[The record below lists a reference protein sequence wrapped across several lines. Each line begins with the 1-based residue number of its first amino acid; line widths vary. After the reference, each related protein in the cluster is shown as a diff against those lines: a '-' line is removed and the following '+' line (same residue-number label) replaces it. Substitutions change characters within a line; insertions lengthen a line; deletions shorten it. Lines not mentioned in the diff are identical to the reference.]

1 MRVVVVGGG
10 WAGLAAAV
18 ELCRQDIHVTLIE
31 AAPQLGGRARA
42 VTRGGVVFDNGQH
55 LFIGAYREVLRLMT
69 IVGVAEERVF
79 LRRPLHWLMRHPNA
93 PSVEISAPHL
103 PAPLHMAWAL
113 LRARGYHFAERRA
126 ALRACARVLR
136 PPATA
141 GDVTVAAWL
150 RQSGQPPRVIDTL
163 WSPLCLAALNTP
175 IEQAS
180 AEVFVRVLRD
190 AFLERRADSDLLIP
204 RCDLGGV
211 FPAPAAAFIQGRGGH
226 IQLGERVNVLLSD
239 GARITGVR
247 TRRADYPAE
256 QVILAVPPESCAAL
270 LAGHPTLAPLL
281 APLAALGTQPI
292 CTAYLRYAPGLPLA
306 IPMTGMAGGLGQ
318 WLFDLTVMDKPGWV
332 AVVISGPGR
341 HMAMDNESLLNAL
354 AAEIAALW
362 PGPARYQEGFVIREK
377 RATFSCEAGINAL
390 RLPPHTALA
399 GCRLAGDH
407 TATGYPSTLEGAVR
421 SGVSCAQDIIALR
434 NGMDA
439 PYPSS
444 F

>member
-18 ELCRQDIHVTLIE
+18 ELCHHDIHVTLIE

-55 LFIGAYREVLRLMT
+55 LFIGAYREVLRL
-69 IVGVAEERVF
+69 ISLVGVAEEQVF
-79 LRRPLHWLMRHPNA
+79 LRRPLQWLMRHPGA
-93 PSVEISAPHL
+93 PTVAITAPRL

-113 LRARGYHFAERRA
+113 LRARGYHFSERRA

-141 GDVTVAAWL
+141 GDITVAAWL
-150 RQSGQPPRVIDTL
+150 QQSRQPQRVIDTL

-190 AFLERRADSDLLIP
+190 AFLQRRADSDLLIP
-204 RCDLGGV
+204 RCDLGAV
-211 FPAPAAAFIQGRGGH
+211 FPTPAAAFIRGRGGRIH
-226 IQLGERVNVLLSD
+226 LGERVSALLSD
-239 GARITGVR
+239 GACITGVR
-247 TRRADYPAE
+247 TRHDDYPAE
-256 QVILAVPPESCAAL
+256 QVILAVPPDSSAAL
-270 LAGHPTLAPLL
+270 LADHPTLASLI
-281 APLAALGTQPI
+281 APLAALGKQAI
-292 CTAYLRYAPGLPLA
+292 CTAYLRYAPGLPLTA
-306 IPMTGMAGGLGQ
+306 PMTGLAGGLGQ

-341 HMAMDNESLLNAL
+341 HLAMDNDNLLKTL
-354 AAEIAALW
+354 VAEIAVLW
-362 PGPARYQEGFVIREK
+362 PGSACYQDGFVIREK
-377 RATFSCEAGINAL
+377 RATFSCEAEVNA
-390 RLPPHTALA
+390 RRAASRTALA
-399 GCRLAGDH
+399 GCWLAGDH

-421 SGVSCAQDIIALR
+421 SGVSCAREIITLP
-434 NGMDA
+434 NGA
-439 PYPSS
+439 KQR
-444 F
+444 